1 MKREKKNFLKREREK
16 RMKKI
21 TELAPGRLLVSLTTR
36 PLRQVSNTSSNITF
50 ETFFRGKTTGRAV
63 RVKHEFKDS
72 FDEHKLNHE
81 LGFSFCFNAYSA
93 ELECRLTSN

>member
-1 MKREKKNFLKREREK
+1 
-16 RMKKI
+16 MKKI
-21 TELAPGRLLVSLTTR
+21 TELAPGRLLVSLTTK
-36 PLRQVSNTSSNITF
+36 PLREVSNTSSNITF
-50 ETFFRGKTTGRAV
+50 ETFFRGKATGRAV

-72 FDEHKLNHE
+72 FEEHKLNHE